1 MKRREHNVAGVARLD
16 VYRREDQQPFGMV
29 QGGAEGNAKALTC
42 AVDRGSC
49 RPAVL

>member
-29 QGGAEGNAKALTC
+29 QGGNAKALTC